1 MLCILMSSLFYCICE
16 ECAMV
21 KKQQHLDCGFFTP
34 INKEEMEVSVETY
47 FARLNEG
54 LEMS

>member
-1 MLCILMSSLFYCICE
+1 MSSIFLFYCICE

-34 INKEEMEVSVETY
+34 ISKEEMEIIVEKD

-54 LEMS
+54 LKKS